1 MALKGSY
8 TTADALDWQEMLS
21 LVHRLYRDGDYR
33 MSLLI
38 SVQCMWGLRIGDVLK
53 LHWNQIL
60 NVDELNLLEEKTGKR
75 RIIRMNANL
84 QKHIQDCYTAVGSPV
99 MNQPVFLS
107 RQHTVYSREWVNTK
121 LKQYKIKYH
130 LHIKNYSTHS
140 HRKCFGRHVVDMAG
154 SNAEK
159 ALIKLSQ
166 IFSHSSCE
174 ITRKYLGLKQEEIG
188 EVYMSLE
195 F

>member
-1 MALKGSY
+1 MIFNSGLKSLYDKHYFGNKSKSEMALKGSY

-75 RIIRMNANL
+75 RIIRMNSVILRGITNH
-84 QKHIQDCYTAVGSPV
+84 Q
-99 MNQPVFLS
+99 N
-107 RQHTVYSREWVNTK
+107 R
-121 LKQYKIKYH
+121 KI
-130 LHIKNYSTHS
+130 
-140 HRKCFGRHVVDMAG
+140 
-154 SNAEK
+154 
-159 ALIKLSQ
+159 
-166 IFSHSSCE
+166 
-174 ITRKYLGLKQEEIG
+174 
-188 EVYMSLE
+188 
-195 F
+195 